1 MVGLVPVLRRL
12 TQGCERSLVSMVY
25 PFIGCNFRVAVSVRD
40 LPMVVLLMS
49 CGPPASEG
57 RLRKGGRMV
66 CWPSGAAR
74 GIVRIAGPVWFRWG
88 EVVHESCGAY
98 DVC

>member
-1 MVGLVPVLRRL
+1 MVDCLCSAAPGFPR
-12 TQGCERSLVSMVY
+12 T
-25 PFIGCNFRVAVSVRD
+25 RVFPTG
-40 LPMVVLLMS
+40 LPMGVSLTP

-57 RLRKGGRMV
+57 RLREGGRMV

-74 GIVRIAGPVWFRWG
+74 GIVRLAGPVLFRWG
-88 EVVHESCGAY
+88 EVVHESCGAH